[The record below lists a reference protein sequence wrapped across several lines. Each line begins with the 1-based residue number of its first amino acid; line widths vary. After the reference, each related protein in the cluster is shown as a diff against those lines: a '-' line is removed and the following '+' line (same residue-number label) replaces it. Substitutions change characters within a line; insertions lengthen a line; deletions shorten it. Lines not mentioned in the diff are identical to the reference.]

1 MCIIKGIKHFMSNGA
16 KTFRSASSG
25 KYDVES
31 DSVKDIRREMFE
43 NSKSDSV
50 NLRSDREKIGRD
62 MRNGFNKVVMKNG

>member
-31 DSVKDIRREMFE
+31 DSVKEIRREMFE
-43 NSKSDSV
+43 KSK
-50 NLRSDREKIGRD
+50 
-62 MRNGFNKVVMKNG
+62 